1 MNIRQVILL
10 ILIFLL
16 IFGMVRFSVQSFKVE
31 GESMEPSFH
40 NNEYLIVDKLTYHFR
55 SPARGDV
62 IVFHSPQSD
71 GVLLIKRIIGL
82 PGEKVEIK
90 GGELYINGYQLLQE
104 KPHFDSIPYPN
115 YSVTVPR
122 GQYWVIGDNRSN
134 TTGSHIF
141 GPVPRHNIIGRV
153 WITYWPR
160 SDWGFSPKY
169 SAGPVPATG

>member
-1 MNIRQVILL
+1 VNIRQVILL

-82 PGEKVEIK
+82 PGENVEIK
-90 GGELYINGYQLLQE
+90 GGELYINGYQLQE
-104 KPHFDSIPYPN
+104 KPDFPPIPYPD

-141 GPVPRHNIIGRV
+141 GPVPRHNIVGRV

-169 SAGPVPATG
+169 SAGPVPATT